1 MILLF
6 QGFDLLAKHLKEE
19 KDKKKIN
26 KYSISI
32 NQRNEIEIIVIT
44 DNEFDKEN
52 IESVLPSIDFIFF
65 KISNDELNE
74 DYFYSQK
81 FQKYGDEIIEYEN
94 SRRKLTNLLNPGN
107 DFMPDIP
114 VITYYSYKGGMGR
127 STNLVLTTTHLARNY
142 NKKIVIIDCD
152 FEAPGFSNFFL
163 EEPSS
168 PRNQNGLIEYLF
180 DKELSPNINLNEYS
194 WEVSKEYSSNGE
206 IRIIP
211 AGNLDIEEEV
221 NNDNFPTNLN
231 QYLEGLSRLDFTSTD
246 KIITRFKLLIKDIQ
260 DQYSPD
266 AIFIDSRTGFTDIFG
281 ITALHLSSQIVGIF
295 GNSVQNN
302 PGIYQFIDSIKSL
315 TKIKKDFNPPIIINA
330 FSNTKLFDKFKK
342 KINTYIEKND
352 SENETFL
359 LSPEYFHF
367 RYDSVLSELG
377 TSDEDKE
384 TWISMVDSSGFLIG
398 YKDVSEKLIQ
408 YLHKEEKSERDQ
420 LQEASNYTTE
430 KNNPSLNL
438 LSENSTS
445 VYDSKIDFPETQQ
458 KILLN
463 LQEKWPNLYADSE
476 NVDYQIEFDEK
487 RIFYRDSMKDLFNF
501 NKFIVLGNKGTGKS
515 YLFQALK
522 NDNITNELKA
532 QAQKSNLKIDF
543 LHLVDKKDNYF
554 ISTKGLE
561 SFKQDIDKIGDF
573 YTKFWK
579 IYTWKSII
587 DKINPILNFNSS
599 IKKTFSIK
607 NNDTENLKLIVEF
620 IQDLNNIIAVE
631 KELEEIDSLLNSM
644 QTDIIAIYDN
654 LDLMVEPYKWKDE
667 MSSLINFW
675 QFSNYKRIHCKLF
688 LRSDL
693 YKTIRGINNVQS
705 LKNSIIS
712 IEWQKEE
719 IFNYFFNLVK
729 QYAKEEF
736 IDAVD
741 SYDFKK
747 ISNDALEW
755 KREFEKKFT
764 NEKQHQFDE
773 NILRKLCWVFFGQY
787 PDIKAHGESYDWLY
801 KNVMNADETI
811 SIRPFL
817 DLLSLSIKE
826 YTKDYY
832 KDSSSVLPEK
842 YYTAKPVRSEAV
854 KSHFEDLITEKGNEN
869 LEYIFEFIDKNE
881 EYQYYQL
888 MRNDLYDLLNN
899 VISKYNLDTTIED
912 LEDLLIINGIIK
924 QIGNFKYSF
933 AFLYKYR
940 LGLKSRKRRR

>member
-6 QGFDLLAKHLKEE
+6 QSFDLLAKYLKEE
-19 KDKKKIN
+19 KDKKTISKF
-26 KYSISI
+26 SISI
-32 NQRNEIEIIVIT
+32 NQRNEIEIIIVT
-44 DNEFDKEN
+44 DNDFSKETIEAIYPN
-52 IESVLPSIDFIFF
+52 INFIFL
-65 KISNDELNE
+65 KIDSQELEE
-74 DYFYSQK
+74 DFFYSQK
-81 FQKYGDEIIEYEN
+81 FQKDGDEIVEYKN
-94 SRRKLTNLLNPGN
+94 SRRRLTNLLKPEN
-107 DFMPDIP
+107 DFMPKIP

-127 STNLVLTTTHLARNY
+127 STNLVLTSTHLARNH
-142 NKKIVIIDCD
+142 NKKIIIIDCD

-163 EEPSS
+163 EEPSF
-168 PRNQNGLIEYLF
+168 PRNQNGLIEYLY
-180 DKELSPNINLNEYS
+180 DKDFISDINLNEYS
-194 WEVSKEYSSNGE
+194 WEVSKEYTKNGE
-206 IRIIP
+206 IRIVP
-211 AGNLDIEEEV
+211 AGNLDVEEEI
-221 NNDNFPTNLN
+221 NNNNFQTNLN
-231 QYLEGLSRLDFTSTD
+231 QYLEGLSRLDFTSTE
-246 KIITRFKLLIKDIQ
+246 KIIERFKLLLKDIQ
-260 DQYSPD
+260 EQYNPD
-266 AIFIDSRTGFTDIFG
+266 VIFIDSRTGFTDIFG
-281 ITALHLSSQIVGIF
+281 ITALNLSSQIVGVF

-315 TKIKKDFNPPIIINA
+315 TKIKKDFNPPLIINA
-330 FSNTKLFDKFKK
+330 FSNTKLFEKFKK
-342 KINTYIEKND
+342 RIDTYIEKTD
-352 SENETFL
+352 IENEAFL

-384 TWISMVDSSGFLIG
+384 TWISMIDSSGFLIG
-398 YKDVSEKLIQ
+398 YKDVSEKLLQ
-408 YLHKEEKSERDQ
+408 YLHKESPFEKEFP
-420 LQEASNYTTE
+420 QEKTNYE
-430 KNNPSLNL
+430 VQKNNNL
-438 LSENSTS
+438 IDKTS
-445 VYDSKIDFPETQQ
+445 NDFIVDFNDDINFPEIQQ

-522 NDNITNELKA
+522 NENITNELKS
-532 QAQKSNLKIDF
+532 QAQKTNLKIDF

-554 ISTKGLE
+554 ISTKGFE
-561 SFKQDIDKIGDF
+561 SFKNEIDAIGDF

-579 IYTWKSII
+579 VYTWKSIT
-587 DKINPILNFNSS
+587 DKISSILDFNSS
-599 IKKTFSIK
+599 VTKTFSIK
-607 NNDTENLKLIVEF
+607 NNDTENLKLLVEF
-620 IQDLNNIIAVE
+620 IQDLSNVIIVE
-631 KELEEIDSLLNSM
+631 KELEEIDALLNSK

-654 LDLMVEPYKWKDE
+654 LDLMIEPFKWKDE

-729 QYAKEEF
+729 QYAKEDF
-736 IDAVD
+736 ILAIG
-741 SYDFKK
+741 SFDFKK

-755 KREFEKKFT
+755 KRDFEKRFT
-764 NEKQHQFDE
+764 NDKQYQFDE

-817 DLLSLSIKE
+817 DLLNLSIKE
-826 YTKDYY
+826 YVKDYY
-832 KDSSSVLPEK
+832 KDSSAVLPEK
-842 YYTAKPVRSEAV
+842 YYTSKPVRSEAV

-888 MRNDLYDLLNN
+888 MRNDLYDLLNK
-899 VISKYNLDTTIED
+899 VISKYNLNNSIEE